1 MRAGKKRFFRIAER
15 VSPAAVMSI
24 LLASAGCAH
33 RAASGDDSAEG
44 GGNPEAMVAAVT
56 LTRVTRADI
65 SQILALTGTIGAPP
79 NQDVRVSSL
88 VPGRVAEMGV
98 AEGDR
103 VSTGQLVAKIDD
115 RPFRDQLH
123 QAEAAAALAR
133 ANLENARLAR
143 ARNENL
149 FERGIT
155 ARKDLEDA
163 RTQESVAEASLRQ
176 AEAALALARL
186 QVSRTE
192 VHSPLTGTVVKR
204 FASVGEQVDGTA
216 SQPILEVADLTQAEL
231 FGNVPAAYLG
241 KIRTG
246 RSLSLTSDAF
256 PGKIFA
262 GRVVAVSPAV
272 DPSTGQ
278 GLVRIRIANGAGLLR
293 LGMFLSAQVPIET
306 HAGALVVPPQAIY
319 RDQAGHPHVYR
330 VEGNQATSVPVQV
343 GIESQDRVELLS
355 GAQAGDTVI
364 LTGGYGLGE
373 KAKVAPK
380 GQSKP

>member
-1 MRAGKKRFFRIAER
+1 
-15 VSPAAVMSI
+15 MSI
-24 LLASAGCAH
+24 LLASAGCSH
-33 RAASGDDSAEG
+33 RAASENDSAEG
-44 GGNPEAMVAAVT
+44 GGNPDAMVAEVT
-56 LTRVTRADI
+56 LTRVTRADV
-65 SQILALTGTIGAPP
+65 SQILALSGTIGAPP

-88 VPGRVAEMGV
+88 VPGRVAEMQV

-103 VSTGQLVAKIDD
+103 VSAGQLVAKIDD
-115 RPFRDQLH
+115 RPFRDQLQ
-123 QAEAAAALAR
+123 QAEAAAALAH
-133 ANLENARLAR
+133 ANLENARLTR
-143 ARNENL
+143 TRNENL

-155 ARKDLEDA
+155 AGKDLEDA
-163 RTQESVAEASLRQ
+163 RTQERVAEASLRQ

-241 KIRTG
+241 KIRAG

-256 PGKIFA
+256 PGKVFA

-272 DPSTGQ
+272 DPSTSQ
-278 GLVRIRIANGAGLLR
+278 GLVRIRIANAAGLLR

-306 HAGALVVPPQAIY
+306 HANALVVPPQAVY
-319 RDQAGHPHVYR
+319 RDQQGRPHVYR
-330 VEGNQATSVPVQV
+330 VQGNQATSVPVQV

-355 GAQAGDTVI
+355 GVQAGDTVI
-364 LTGGYGLGE
+364 LNGGYGLGE
-373 KAKVAPK
+373 KAKVVPK

>member
-1 MRAGKKRFFRIAER
+1 
-15 VSPAAVMSI
+15 MSI
-24 LLASAGCAH
+24 LLASAGCSH
-33 RAASGDDSAEG
+33 KAASEDDAA
-44 GGNPEAMVAAVT
+44 GGNPESVVAEVT
-56 LTRVTRADI
+56 LTRITRADI
-65 SQILALTGTIGAPP
+65 SQVLALSGTIGAPP
-79 NQDVRVSSL
+79 NQDVRVSAL
-88 VPGRVAEMGV
+88 VPGRVAEMNV

-103 VSTGQLVAKIDD
+103 VSAGQLVAKIDD
-115 RPFRDQLH
+115 RPFRDQLQ
-123 QAEAAAALAR
+123 QAEAAAALAH

-143 ARNENL
+143 ARNEDL

-163 RTQESVAEASLRQ
+163 RTQERVAEASLRQ
-176 AEAALALARL
+176 AEAALALSRL

-241 KIRTG
+241 KIRAG

-256 PGKIFA
+256 PGKVFA

-272 DPSTGQ
+272 DPSTSQ
-278 GLVRIRIANGAGLLR
+278 GLVRIRIGNAAGLLR

-306 HAGALVVPPQAIY
+306 HANALVVPPQAIY
-319 RDQAGHPHVYR
+319 RDQQGQPHVYR
-330 VEGNQATSVPVQV
+330 VERDQATAVPVQV

-355 GAQAGDTVI
+355 GVQAGDTVI

-373 KAKVAPK
+373 KARVVPK
-380 GQSKP
+380 SQSKP